1 MALPTEST
9 HRDFVPANGESPF
22 APEPEAAPAPPDRLT
37 SFLERFS
44 REEGLSRREAQ
55 VLSFA
60 VNGSSMKETAAAL
73 GLSHKTV
80 EDYWSRL
87 YVKTKRRSQLKVIA
101 KAMRELANTM

>member
-1 MALPTEST
+1 MTTTAIAIVPSPEPTQ
-9 HRDFVPANGESPF
+9 RDFVDGESPF
-22 APEPEAAPAPPDRLT
+22 APAPADRLVT
-37 SFLERFS
+37 FLERFA
-44 REEGLSRREAQ
+44 RDEGLSRREAQ
-55 VLSFA
+55 VLTYA

>member
-1 MALPTEST
+1 MQATEPTQ
-9 HRDFVPANGESPF
+9 RDFVNGESPF
-22 APEPEAAPAPPDRLT
+22 ATAPSDRLS
-37 SFLERFS
+37 SFLERFA

-55 VLSFA
+55 VLTFA

-101 KAMRELANTM
+101 KAMQELANSM

>member
-1 MALPTEST
+1 MNTTATAIQTEPTQ
-9 HRDFVPANGESPF
+9 RDFVPSDESPF
-22 APEPEAAPAPPDRLT
+22 AAPAQADRLV

-55 VLSFA
+55 VLAFA

-101 KAMRELANTM
+101 KAMRELANSM